1 MFEIQYIKLAKC
13 ELEYLDC
20 KLNIHVFKT
29 RKNLTVDIFIVI
41 LPGKKNSDQCLV
53 LIFLSLVTVLVHSPF
68 YIRHFF
74 LNEPESR
81 MSVPI
86 VKLKTIKK

>member
-41 LPGKKNSDQCLV
+41 LPGKKIV

-74 LNEPESR
+74 KMNQKAECQCR
-81 MSVPI
+81 
-86 VKLKTIKK
+86 

>member
-1 MFEIQYIKLAKC
+1 MFEIQYIKLAKR

-20 KLNIHVFKT
+20 KLNIHDVFKT

-41 LPGKKNSDQCLV
+41 LPGKKNSDRCLV

-74 LNEPESR
+74 
-81 MSVPI
+81 
-86 VKLKTIKK
+86 K

>member
-29 RKNLTVDIFIVI
+29 RKNLTVDIFLVI
-41 LPGKKNSDQCLV
+41 FPEKNSDRCLV
-53 LIFLSLVTVLVHSPF
+53 LVFLSLVTVLVHSPF

-74 LNEPESR
+74 KMNQKAECQCRQSN
-81 MSVPI
+81 
-86 VKLKTIKK
+86 

>member
-41 LPGKKNSDQCLV
+41 LPGKKIV

-74 LNEPESR
+74 
-81 MSVPI
+81 
-86 VKLKTIKK
+86 

>member
-13 ELEYLDC
+13 ELEYRDC

-41 LPGKKNSDQCLV
+41 LPGKKNSDRCLV
-53 LIFLSLVTVLVHSPF
+53 LIFLSLVFAILYPP
-68 YIRHFF
+68 FF

-86 VKLKTIKK
+86 VKLKID

>member
-53 LIFLSLVTVLVHSPF
+53 LIFLSLVTSTFAILYPP
-68 YIRHFF
+68 FF

>member
-20 KLNIHVFKT
+20 KLNIFKT

-41 LPGKKNSDQCLV
+41 LPGKKNSDRCLV

-81 MSVPI
+81 MSVPT